1 MFVTTL
7 HDTVSK
13 RKDEKQREKKQPRN
27 FECILQE
34 ACADSVQNEI
44 SYQTNGYT
52 KNGTAYSCFEKRR
65 EYVHTP

>member
-13 RKDEKQREKKQPRN
+13 RKDEKQREKKQPRD

-34 ACADSVQNEI
+34 ACADSERKEI
-44 SYQTNGYT
+44 SYTTNGYT
-52 KNGTAYSCFEKRR
+52 KDGTAYRCFEKRR
-65 EYVHTP
+65 EYVH